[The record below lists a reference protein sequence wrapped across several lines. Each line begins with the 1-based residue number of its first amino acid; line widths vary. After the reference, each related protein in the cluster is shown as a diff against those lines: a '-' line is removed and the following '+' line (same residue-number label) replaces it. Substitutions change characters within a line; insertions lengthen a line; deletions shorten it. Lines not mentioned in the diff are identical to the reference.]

1 MVSYIVFY
9 FLFFF
14 YNYIIQ
20 AQAEAF
26 RYDIFKKK
34 KKEKEGKL
42 REVYNYINDHKV
54 LSQSVNFIDKH
65 NRRYRYE
72 SQQRINQQKNFE
84 AQKDQF
90 MNLKRKKLSGL
101 LNSEELQYRNE
112 IINGQETSED
122 VKRRMEKELKELRK
136 DRMSQEDNDIQKL
149 NERRFFESADELR
162 KNKSQAF
169 AFECYLEQENQML
182 EKMKRREKEK
192 KEEMFYVKLNEFD
205 NMKKIENE
213 KKDELKQKIKLKNI
227 YDYQQWQRDQRN
239 KELQHN
245 LEINEREKERLKEQ
259 WRRDKEADE
268 QNERNRKEMNIQVYK
283 DIEFFNKKE
292 EEDRKQKLNFEKI
305 KDKELIN
312 SIVAK
317 EQALDLI
324 DKQEKERKI
333 KEFHENKKYL
343 EYVINQKKEA
353 ELWMDKL
360 AQEEADREYQKE
372 MEDWKKQ
379 EEKRIQLLK
388 DVYKGREDALKYKK
402 QQLENEKNIIK
413 QERKDLD
420 QKVNEYYNYLEQIK
434 INEQEKRKN
443 HQNQLRYQMQ
453 EKERLRKREMQD
465 ILYEERAAQLW
476 EQDYQNKI
484 NEQRALH
491 LKRLQSIREKNA
503 LENDV

>member
-1 MVSYIVFY
+1 M
-9 FLFFF
+9 
-14 YNYIIQ
+14 
-20 AQAEAF
+20 
-26 RYDIFKKK
+26 
-34 KKEKEGKL
+34 
-42 REVYNYINDHKV
+42 
-54 LSQSVNFIDKH
+54 DKH
-65 NRRYRYE
+65 NRRYE
-72 SQQRINQQKNFE
+72 TQKQLNQQKNYE
-84 AQKDQF
+84 AQQEQF
-90 MNLKRKKLSGL
+90 MNLKRKKLSNL

-122 VKRRMEKELKELRK
+122 VKRRMEKELMELRK

-162 KNKSQAF
+162 KNDSQAF

-213 KKDELKQKIKLKNI
+213 KKDEAKQKEKMKNI

-259 WRRDKEADE
+259 WRRDKEAED
-268 QNERNRKEMNIQVYK
+268 QNERNRREMNIQVYK

-292 EEDRKQKLNFEKI
+292 DEDRKQKLNFEKM
-305 KDKELIN
+305 KDKELID

-317 EQALDLI
+317 EKALDLI
-324 DKQEKERKI
+324 DKQEKERKV
-333 KEFHENKKYL
+333 KEFYENKKYL

-353 ELWMDKL
+353 ELWMDKI
-360 AQEEADREYQKE
+360 AQEEADKDYKKQ

-379 EEKRIQLLK
+379 EDKRIQLLK
-388 DVYKGREDALKYKK
+388 DVYKGREDAIKYKK

-420 QKVNEYYNYLEQIK
+420 QKVNDYYNYLEEIK
-434 INEQEKRKN
+434 KNEAEKRKN
-443 HQNQLRYQMQ
+443 HQQQLRYQIQ

-484 NEQRALH
+484 NEQKALH
-491 LKRLQSIREKNA
+491 IQRLKEIREKNA
-503 LENDV
+503 LNDESNI

>member
-1 MVSYIVFY
+1 M
-9 FLFFF
+9 
-14 YNYIIQ
+14 
-20 AQAEAF
+20 
-26 RYDIFKKK
+26 
-34 KKEKEGKL
+34 
-42 REVYNYINDHKV
+42 
-54 LSQSVNFIDKH
+54 DKH
-65 NRRYRYE
+65 NRRYE
-72 SQQRINQQKNFE
+72 TQKQLNQQKNYE
-84 AQKDQF
+84 AQQEQF
-90 MNLKRKKLSGL
+90 MNLKRKKLSNL

-122 VKRRMEKELKELRK
+122 VKRRMEKELMELRK

-162 KNKSQAF
+162 KNDSQAF

-213 KKDELKQKIKLKNI
+213 KKDEAKQKEKMKNI

-259 WRRDKEADE
+259 WRRDKEAED
-268 QNERNRKEMNIQVYK
+268 QNERNRREMNIQVYK

-292 EEDRKQKLNFEKI
+292 DEDRKQKLNFEKM
-305 KDKELIN
+305 KDKELID

-317 EQALDLI
+317 EKALDLI
-324 DKQEKERKI
+324 DKQEKERKV
-333 KEFHENKKYL
+333 KEFYENKKYL

-353 ELWMDKL
+353 ELWMDKI
-360 AQEEADREYQKE
+360 AQEEADKDYKKQ

-379 EEKRIQLLK
+379 EDKRIQLLK
-388 DVYKGREDALKYKK
+388 DVYKGREDAIKYKK

-420 QKVNEYYNYLEQIK
+420 QKVNDYYNYLEEIK
-434 INEQEKRKN
+434 KNEAEKRKN
-443 HQNQLRYQMQ
+443 HQQQLRYQIQ

-491 LKRLQSIREKNA
+491 IQRLKQIREKNA
-503 LENDV
+503 YSDENI

>member
-1 MVSYIVFY
+1 M
-9 FLFFF
+9 
-14 YNYIIQ
+14 
-20 AQAEAF
+20 
-26 RYDIFKKK
+26 
-34 KKEKEGKL
+34 
-42 REVYNYINDHKV
+42 
-54 LSQSVNFIDKH
+54 DKH
-65 NRRYRYE
+65 NRRYE
-72 SQQRINQQKNFE
+72 SQKQLNQQKNFE
-84 AQKDQF
+84 AQQEQF
-90 MNLKRKKLSGL
+90 MNLKRKKLSNL
-101 LNSEELQYRNE
+101 LNSEELAYRNE

-122 VKRRMEKELKELRK
+122 VKRRMEKELMELRK

-162 KNKSQAF
+162 KNDSQAF

-213 KKDELKQKIKLKNI
+213 KKDEAKQKEKIKNI

-239 KELQHN
+239 QELKHN
-245 LEINEREKERLKEQ
+245 LEINEREKERF
-259 WRRDKEADE
+259 KEAED
-268 QNERNRKEMNIQVYK
+268 QNERNRREMNIQVYK

-292 EEDRKQKLNFEKI
+292 EEDRRQKLNFEKM
-305 KDKELIN
+305 KDKELID

-317 EQALDLI
+317 EKALDLI
-324 DKQEKERKI
+324 DKQEKERKV
-333 KEFHENKKYL
+333 KEFYENKKYL

-353 ELWMDKL
+353 ELWMDKI
-360 AQEEADREYQKE
+360 AQEESDKDYQKQ

-379 EEKRIQLLK
+379 EAKRIQLLR
-388 DVYKGREDALKYKK
+388 DVYKGREDAIKYKK
-402 QQLENEKNIIK
+402 QQIENEKNIIK

-420 QKVNEYYNYLEQIK
+420 QKVNDYYNYLEEIK
-434 INEQEKRKN
+434 KNEAEKRKN
-443 HQNQLRYQMQ
+443 HQQQLRYQIQ

-491 LKRLQSIREKNA
+491 LKRLQAIREKNA
-503 LENDV
+503 FNDESNI

>member
-1 MVSYIVFY
+1 M
-9 FLFFF
+9 
-14 YNYIIQ
+14 
-20 AQAEAF
+20 
-26 RYDIFKKK
+26 
-34 KKEKEGKL
+34 
-42 REVYNYINDHKV
+42 
-54 LSQSVNFIDKH
+54 DKH
-65 NRRYRYE
+65 NRRYE
-72 SQQRINQQKNFE
+72 TQKQLNQQKNYE
-84 AQKDQF
+84 AQQEQF
-90 MNLKRKKLSGL
+90 MNLKRKKLSNL

-122 VKRRMEKELKELRK
+122 VKRRMEKELMELRK

-162 KNKSQAF
+162 KNDSQAF

-213 KKDELKQKIKLKNI
+213 KKDEAKQKEKMKNI

-259 WRRDKEADE
+259 WRRDKEAED
-268 QNERNRKEMNIQVYK
+268 QNERNRREMNIQVYK

-292 EEDRKQKLNFEKI
+292 DEDRKQKLNFEKM
-305 KDKELIN
+305 KDKELID

-317 EQALDLI
+317 EKALDLI
-324 DKQEKERKI
+324 DKQEKERKV
-333 KEFHENKKYL
+333 KEFYENKKYL

-353 ELWMDKL
+353 ELWMDKI
-360 AQEEADREYQKE
+360 AQEEADKDYKKQ

-379 EEKRIQLLK
+379 EDKRIQLLK
-388 DVYKGREDALKYKK
+388 DVYKGREDAIKYKK

-420 QKVNEYYNYLEQIK
+420 QKVNDYYNYLEEIK
-434 INEQEKRKN
+434 KNEAEKRKN
-443 HQNQLRYQMQ
+443 HQQQLRYQIQ

-491 LKRLQSIREKNA
+491 LKRLQAIREKNA
-503 LENDV
+503 LNDESNI

>member
-1 MVSYIVFY
+1 M
-9 FLFFF
+9 
-14 YNYIIQ
+14 
-20 AQAEAF
+20 
-26 RYDIFKKK
+26 
-34 KKEKEGKL
+34 
-42 REVYNYINDHKV
+42 
-54 LSQSVNFIDKH
+54 DKH
-65 NRRYRYE
+65 NRRYE
-72 SQQRINQQKNFE
+72 TQKQLNQQKNYE
-84 AQKDQF
+84 AQQEQF
-90 MNLKRKKLSGL
+90 MNLKRKKLSNL

-122 VKRRMEKELKELRK
+122 VKRRMEKELMELRK

-162 KNKSQAF
+162 KNDSQAF

-213 KKDELKQKIKLKNI
+213 KKDEAKQKEKMKNI

-259 WRRDKEADE
+259 WRRDKEAED
-268 QNERNRKEMNIQVYK
+268 QNERNRREMNIQVYK

-292 EEDRKQKLNFEKI
+292 DEDRKQKLNFEKM
-305 KDKELIN
+305 KDKELID

-317 EQALDLI
+317 EKALDLI
-324 DKQEKERKI
+324 DKQEKERKV
-333 KEFHENKKYL
+333 KEFYENKKYL

-353 ELWMDKL
+353 ELWMDKI
-360 AQEEADREYQKE
+360 AQEEADKDYKKQ

-379 EEKRIQLLK
+379 EDKRIQLLK
-388 DVYKGREDALKYKK
+388 DVYKGREDAIKYKK
-402 QQLENEKNIIK
+402 QQLENEKNMLQ

-420 QKVNEYYNYLEQIK
+420 QKVNDYYNYLEQIK
-434 INEQEKRKN
+434 KNEAEKRKN
-443 HQNQLRYQMQ
+443 HQNQLRYQME
-453 EKERLRKREMQD
+453 EKDRLRKREMQD

-491 LKRLQSIREKNA
+491 FQRLKSIREKNA
-503 LENDV
+503 FVGENNF